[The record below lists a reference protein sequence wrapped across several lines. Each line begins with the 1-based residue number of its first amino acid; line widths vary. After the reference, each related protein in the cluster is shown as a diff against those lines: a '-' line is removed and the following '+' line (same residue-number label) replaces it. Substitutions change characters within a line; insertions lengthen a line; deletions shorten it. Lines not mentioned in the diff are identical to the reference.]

1 MALTTVRGPQYMVLD
16 MSSSNLKLAVG
27 SYNSKTGVVS
37 VEKVAVVPLEN
48 DSINDGQISDS
59 FGINMALKHA
69 WAKLGIN
76 TKNCIITTDGAFMHT
91 RDIEIPQVAQNQ
103 ISDMVKFE
111 LMGQSSSKDMDVDY
125 IIYGDAVDPETNA
138 KKLKV
143 RATAALTDTIVAFR
157 DFLKDVE
164 KTPVALDTNQNAVR
178 KLFDGG
184 IINGNVSV
192 NQSTI
197 LLIELSGATTTVTI
211 LDKGFPILT
220 RRLQFGHNSIR
231 QVAESMKKL
240 QGGDNQSSLAR
251 RLNIT
256 KSDTEISV
264 DPSDIDLWR
273 ESLADAP
280 ALQSAANAY
289 FKSLT
294 DAVSRTA
301 QFAISKFH
309 IDSISTCFL
318 YGSGAGYKK
327 IDKELSSQLSTQV
340 ETLNTLSTVNG
351 PKDFM
356 LPQFVNCC
364 GALIRN
370 D

>member
-37 VEKVAVVPLEN
+37 IEKVAVVPLEN

-143 RATAALTDTIVAFR
+143 RATAAPTDTIVAFR
-157 DFLKDVE
+157 DFLKDME

-264 DPSDIDLWR
+264 DPSDIDLWH

>member
-1 MALTTVRGPQYMVLD
+1 MALTSGKGTQYMVLD

-27 SYNSKTGVVS
+27 SHNSKTGIVS
-37 VEKVAVVPLEN
+37 IDKVAVVPLEV
-48 DSINDGQISDS
+48 DSVSDGQITDS
-59 FGINMALKHA
+59 FGVNMALKHA

-76 TKNCIITTDGAFMHT
+76 VKNCIITTEGSFMHT
-91 RDIEIPQVAQNQ
+91 RDLEIPQVASNQ
-103 ISDMVKFE
+103 IKDMVKFE
-111 LMGQSSSKDMDVDY
+111 LMGQANSKDMSVDY
-125 IIYGDAVDPETNA
+125 IVYGDAVDEETNA

-143 RATAALTDTIVAFR
+143 RATAMPTDTITAFR
-157 DFLKDVE
+157 DFLKDME
-164 KTPVALDTNQNAVR
+164 KVPVALDSNQNSIR
-178 KLFDGG
+178 KLFEGG
-184 IINGNVSV
+184 IINGNVNVS
-192 NQSTI
+192 QTTL

-211 LDKGFPILT
+211 MDKGFPILT

-256 KSDTEISV
+256 KSDSEMTV
-264 DPSDIDLWR
+264 DPTEVDLWH
-273 ESLADAP
+273 ESLVDTP

-340 ETLNTLSTVNG
+340 EVLNTLSTVQG

>member
-143 RATAALTDTIVAFR
+143 RATAAPTDTIVAFR

>member
-1 MALTTVRGPQYMVLD
+1 MAFSTVKGTQYMVLD

-27 SYNSKTGVVS
+27 SYNSKTGIVTI
-37 VEKVAVVPLEN
+37 EKVGVVPLEL
-48 DSINDGQISDS
+48 DSINDGQIGDS
-59 FGINMALKHA
+59 FGVNMALKHA

-76 TKNCIITTDGAFMHT
+76 AKNCIITTDGSFMHT
-91 RDIEIPQVAQNQ
+91 RDLEIPQVGANQ
-103 ISDMVKFE
+103 IGDMVKYE
-111 LMGQSSSKDMDVDY
+111 LMGQSNSKDMSVDY
-125 IIYGDAVDPETNA
+125 IIYGEDVDPETNA

-143 RATAALTDTIVAFR
+143 RATAAPTDTVTAYR
-157 DFLKDVE
+157 DFLKDME
-164 KTPVALDTNQNAVR
+164 KNPVALDTNQNAVR
-178 KLFDGG
+178 KLFEGS
-184 IINGNVSV
+184 IINGNVNVS
-192 NQSTI
+192 QATL
-197 LLIELSGATTTVTI
+197 LLIELSSATTTVTI

-240 QGGDNQSSLAR
+240 QGGDNQSSIAR

-256 KSDTEISV
+256 KSDSDLTV
-264 DPSDIDLWR
+264 DPSEIDLWH

-318 YGSGAGYKK
+318 YGSGSGYKK

-340 ETLNTLSTVNG
+340 ETLNTVSTVNG

-364 GALIRN
+364 GAMIRN